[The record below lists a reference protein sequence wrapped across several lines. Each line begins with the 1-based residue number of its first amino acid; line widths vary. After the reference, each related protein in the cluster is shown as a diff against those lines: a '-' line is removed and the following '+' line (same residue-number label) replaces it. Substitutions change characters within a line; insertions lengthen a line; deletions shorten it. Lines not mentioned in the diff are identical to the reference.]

1 VTYPPNYPPS
11 SYPPPGQPHYGGGEH
26 PQATTILVLGI
37 LGLVV
42 CSPLGIAA
50 WVMGKKALDEATA
63 MGASN
68 TSTIKAGYIC
78 GIVAS
83 CLLILGVVIAV
94 IAFTVAL
101 ASAPS
106 Y

>member
-1 VTYPPNYPPS
+1 MTYPPNYPPG
-11 SYPPPGQPHYGGGEH
+11 PQPHYGGEH

-37 LGLVV
+37 LSLVL

-50 WVMGKKALDEATA
+50 WVMGRKALAEATA

-78 GIVAS
+78 GIIAS
-83 CLLILGVVIAV
+83 CLLIFGVVVAV
-94 IAFTVAL
+94 IVVIGTAVA
-101 ASAPS
+101 AGAAG

>member
-1 VTYPPNYPPS
+1 VTYPPNYPPN
-11 SYPPPGQPHYGGGEH
+11 YPPPGQPNYGGGDH
-26 PQATTILVLGI
+26 PQGTTILVLGI

-50 WVMGKKALDEATA
+50 WVMGKKALAEATA

-68 TSTIKAGYIC
+68 ASTIKVGYIL
-78 GIVAS
+78 GIIAT
-83 CLLILGVVIAV
+83 CLMILGVVIAI
-94 IAFTVAL
+94 IAIAGGVLTST
-101 ASAPS
+101 AS